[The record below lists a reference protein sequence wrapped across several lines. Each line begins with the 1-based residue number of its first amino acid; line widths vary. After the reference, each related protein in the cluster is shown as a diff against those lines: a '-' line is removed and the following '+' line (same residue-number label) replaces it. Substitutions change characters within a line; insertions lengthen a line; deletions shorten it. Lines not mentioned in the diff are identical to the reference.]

1 MKRWI
6 LIALAAAF
14 SLFLPFIF
22 KDDYYRYLFVMMGI
36 NIILVSSLDIL
47 VGYTGSISMAHAAFW
62 GVGAYGSALL
72 AIHYHVGLIGGL
84 FVSILVSMIF
94 GILIGYPSLRLK
106 GHYFVIVTFIFGII
120 IEILLRNLV
129 QITRG
134 PMGLPGIPPARLEIP
149 GLLKIVFSSTL
160 SYYYLVLV
168 FVFIILMLKVRL
180 IHSKMGRALISI
192 REDEI
197 LAQSVGVNTAFYK
210 VLTFAISSSFAGIA
224 GTLYSHFISFIGP
237 ETFSFFKSFELFVMN
252 LVGGKATLVGPILGS
267 CALILLEEWAKIF
280 SPAIARVVYGI
291 ILILFIIYM
300 PLGIAGLIS
309 KLKTKVMG
317 KRGHEIT

>member
-1 MKRWI
+1 MI
-6 LIALAAAF
+6 
-14 SLFLPFIF
+14 
-22 KDDYYRYLFVMMGI
+22 GI
-36 NIILVSSLDIL
+36 NVILVSSLDIL

-72 AIHYHVGLIGGL
+72 AIHYNVGLIGGL
-84 FVSILVSMIF
+84 FVSVLVSMIF
-94 GILIGYPSLRLK
+94 GLLIGYPSLRLK

-120 IEILLRNLV
+120 IEILFRNLV

-134 PMGLPGIPPARLEIP
+134 PMGLPGIPPARLELP
-149 GLLKIVFSSTL
+149 GLFKIVFSSTL
-160 SYYYLVLV
+160 SYYYLTLA
-168 FVFIILMLKVRL
+168 FVFIIMILKLRL
-180 IHSKMGRALISI
+180 VNSKMGRALISI

-197 LAQSVGVNTAFYK
+197 LAQSLGVNTAFYK
-210 VLTFAISSSFAGIA
+210 ILTFAISSSFAGIA

-267 CALILLEEWAKIF
+267 CTLILVEEWAKIF

-291 ILILFIIYM
+291 ILIAFIIYM
-300 PLGIAGLIS
+300 PSGIAGLIS
-309 KLKTKVMG
+309 NLKTKVME